1 MISLSEFL
9 KTKPIETP
17 EAFSVK
23 SEKKTAFSEN
33 SDAVESKKPFQEFL
47 KEASQE
53 KTPAPAFAAA
63 VPAEIVEET
72 PETEDESIVS
82 EEESEEEGLEIQLE
96 KTEQEMQILEF
107 GKDQRIRSAENS
119 LELKEKQTEV
129 KSQTVFET
137 EEPESPEMDFT
148 ETEVLKMGESLEF
161 SSEEKQVFNQET
173 SFKNGEIA
181 NKEEVVSEMFS
192 RKNEIEERE
201 ISFADIKKEDDIILN
216 LAKEKNLKSASTEKK
231 EKVFLQ
237 EPERQMNS
245 VLERKNEIPV
255 QQPESSAGV
264 FSNVVQKEPTY
275 QDLLKKLSSEAKKIQ
290 TPLKEKISEKEKNEI
305 SENPKSVQL
314 ILNSKEKKTDS
325 EMSVKDSVQTRKE
338 TVRLPEE
345 ALQIKSSKETSVSVQ
360 GGESQSRIEDRQ
372 IPLFQSQRQVR
383 TEKTNAELSFVSNPK
398 EVLKNNFAEI
408 LKSVRTN
415 ILENGKSQADIILH
429 PKELGRMNIL
439 VSLDKDA
446 LHGRIFVE
454 NENAKSV
461 LLSDLS
467 SLHKELKDIGMELAS
482 LQVDLSGNSGFAAE
496 KGTWQEEFGSGSAK
510 KSSYSENSAAEEDV
524 IEYIPDPDRILDIK
538 V

>member
-9 KTKPIETP
+9 KTKLIETP

-82 EEESEEEGLEIQLE
+82 EDESEEEGLEIQLE
-96 KTEQEMQILEF
+96 KSEQEMQILEF

-119 LELKEKQTEV
+119 AEFKEKHTEV
-129 KSQTVFET
+129 KSQAVFVA
-137 EEPESPEMDFT
+137 EESESPEMDFT
-148 ETEVLKMGESLEF
+148 ETEVAKMSESLEF
-161 SSEEKQVFNQET
+161 SLEEKQVFNQET

-192 RKNEIEERE
+192 RKNVMEERE
-201 ISFADIKKEDDIILN
+201 IFADSKKEDDIILN

-231 EKVFLQ
+231 EKVSLR
-237 EPERQMNS
+237 EPERQTNS
-245 VLERKNEIPV
+245 IPERKVEIPV
-255 QQPESSAGV
+255 QQTDSSAGV

-290 TPLKEKISEKEKNEI
+290 TPLKEKISEKEKNDA

-325 EMSVKDSVQTRKE
+325 DMSVKDSVQTRKE

-345 ALQIKSSKETSVSVQ
+345 ALQIKSSKENSVPVQ
-360 GGESQSRIEDRQ
+360 TGESQSRIEDRQ

-383 TEKTNAELSFVSNPK
+383 TEKTNAELSFVTNPK